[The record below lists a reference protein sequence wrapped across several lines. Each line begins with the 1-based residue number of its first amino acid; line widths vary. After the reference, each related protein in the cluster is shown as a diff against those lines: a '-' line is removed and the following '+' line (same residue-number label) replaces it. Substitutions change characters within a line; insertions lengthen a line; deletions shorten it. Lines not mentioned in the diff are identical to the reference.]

1 MKRLAFLRGVFSA
14 CALCL
19 VFMGWPVRA
28 ESPKSDVKAV
38 VSAGRTVSLEYTLT
52 LDDQSVLESNVGK
65 EPMTYTQGA
74 HEIVPGLEAAIEG
87 MKKGERKH
95 VVVAPADG
103 YGPIDPLAI
112 REVKKELIPAAARK
126 VGAQLQGQAAD
137 GLTAF
142 SRVKEIKAATVVL
155 DFNHPLAGKTLHF
168 DVTVLSISAVQIPKQ
183 PMVSWIDLPAPST
196 VALALNGCHLI
207 FG

>member
-1 MKRLAFLRGVFSA
+1 
-14 CALCL
+14 
-19 VFMGWPVRA
+19 MGWPVRA

-52 LDDQSVLESNVGK
+52 LDDQFVLESNVGK
-65 EPMTYTQGA
+65 EPLTYTQGA

-112 REVKKELIPAAARK
+112 REVKKELIPAAAQK

-137 GLTAF
+137 GSTAF
-142 SRVKEIKAATVVL
+142 PRVKEIKAETVVL

-168 DVTVLSISAVQIPKQ
+168 DVTVLSISAVQVPKQ
-183 PMVSWIDLPAPST
+183 P
-196 VALALNGCHLI
+196 
-207 FG
+207 

>member
-28 ESPKSDVKAV
+28 ESPKSEAV

-74 HEIVPGLEAAIEG
+74 HEIVPGLETALEG

-112 REVKKELIPAAARK
+112 REVKKELIPAAAQK

-137 GLTAF
+137 GSTAF
-142 SRVKEIKAATVVL
+142 PRVKEIKAETVVL
-155 DFNHPLAGKTLHF
+155 DFNHPLAGRTLHF
-168 DVTVLSISAVQIPKQ
+168 DVTVLSISAVQAPKQ
-183 PMVSWIDLPAPST
+183 P
-196 VALALNGCHLI
+196 
-207 FG
+207 

>member
-1 MKRLAFLRGVFSA
+1 
-14 CALCL
+14 
-19 VFMGWPVRA
+19 
-28 ESPKSDVKAV
+28 
-38 VSAGRTVSLEYTLT
+38 
-52 LDDQSVLESNVGK
+52 
-65 EPMTYTQGA
+65 MTYTQGA

-112 REVKKELIPAAARK
+112 REVKKELIPAAAQK

-137 GLTAF
+137 GSTAF
-142 SRVKEIKAATVVL
+142 PRVKEIKAETVVL

-168 DVTVLSISAVQIPKQ
+168 DVTVLSISAVQVPKQ
-183 PMVSWIDLPAPST
+183 P
-196 VALALNGCHLI
+196 
-207 FG
+207 